1 MDADE
6 DRLFAT
12 KDRKEH
18 KEKGGILTAKYA
30 KYANKT
36 GVIFCRKRAQGTHG
50 LPPARR
56 APPRRQ
62 FKK

>member
-18 KEKGGILTAKYA
+18 KEKGGILTAK
-30 KYANKT
+30 
-36 GVIFCRKRAQGTHG
+36 
-50 LPPARR
+50 
-56 APPRRQ
+56 
-62 FKK
+62 